1 MRPTVARYVAE
12 NRRKWHRM
20 EGREPCQALA
30 TDSASEL
37 PVAGPAESPSAR
49 SQGIFVFGPIQI
61 GEVQARSWITGE

>member
-1 MRPTVARYVAE
+1 
-12 NRRKWHRM
+12 M